1 MEKISDE
8 ELRARRLRYMGN
20 RSTSSESQ
28 AKRPNS
34 NRRVMSTPEIDELIS
49 ILYRGGEATT
59 EDLQRWYEQG
69 FNFVESGTFNYGLR
83 QGLGGPCGILAAV
96 QAEMIRLILFTDC
109 IESNGALPA
118 AAAGGAAKLD
128 KVGKDIEELPLVSRE
143 NVEKCFAMALC
154 CILDRARKDRD
165 FKLVETVDGSFSGLQ
180 EERAKNNLVMVT
192 FDTVEDVETYI
203 ANRYVSLYNKPSG
216 CVFFLLSLV
225 LTRGI
230 DRIRKDMDVDDNTL
244 IGQFG
249 HCTQDLINL
258 LLTGKA
264 TSNVID
270 GSIPV
275 GDSGLM
281 VKGVSHQS
289 SIGYLTHLEALQY
302 CQVGNYFKVPA
313 NPVWVV
319 GSSSHFTVLFCA
331 DARINEE
338 SESERLQS
346 KVLRAFKS
354 VDVEECG
361 FIPNTKLQEALFF
374 IDEANLYEILGDEED
389 VARLR
394 GYLTTDGDIII
405 WSKFWETV
413 SRLCVGASLEDVID
427 APMQGTMIGA
437 EGNGGAE
444 TRPRSDSDIARE
456 MQLQFDNES
465 STTGVSTAAVAPEP
479 HEPTTSR
486 PRSDSDLAREWQK
499 QINEGMNPDFS
510 EVITSSATT
519 TPVEMPASTGTSA
532 NNAFSALN
540 VDGQTATKEDD
551 DNLNWFSV
559 YHFNGLENKT
569 RKAKLTPFV
578 LKPQSSVDSIGQSVQ
593 MSGGTGGTSYLCPIE
608 EVIRTRWNKCRL
620 NFGAEAPP
628 SID

>member
-8 ELRARRLRYMGN
+8 ELRARRLHYMEN

-34 NRRVMSTPEIDELIS
+34 RPENSHVLSTPEIDELIS
-49 ILYRGGEATT
+49 VLYRGGEATA

-69 FNFVESGTFNYGLR
+69 FNFVESSTFNYGLR

-96 QAEMIRLILFTDC
+96 QAEMIRLILFTDS
-109 IESNGALPA
+109 IDSNGTLPA
-118 AAAGGAAKLD
+118 SSTGGAKTD
-128 KVGKDIEELPLVSRE
+128 KVGKYIEELPVVSRE

-154 CILDRARKDRD
+154 CILDRARRDRD
-165 FKLVETVDGSFSGLQ
+165 FKLVETVDGTFSGLQ
-180 EERAKNNLVMVT
+180 EERTRSNLMIVT
-192 FDTVEDVETYI
+192 FETVEDVEAYI
-203 ANRYVSLYNKPSG
+203 ANRYVSLYNVPSG

-225 LTRGI
+225 LTRGM

-319 GSSSHFTVLFCA
+319 GSSSHFTVLFCT
-331 DARINEE
+331 DTRINEE

-346 KVLRAFKS
+346 KVLRAFKK

-374 IDEANLYEILGDEED
+374 IDETSLYEILGDEED

-413 SRLCVGASLEDVID
+413 SRLCIGASLEDIID
-427 APMQGTMIGA
+427 APMQGAMGIEDG
-437 EGNGGAE
+437 E
-444 TRPRSDSDIARE
+444 TRQRSDSDIARE
-456 MQLQFDNES
+456 MQQQFDNES
-465 STTGVSTAAVAPEP
+465 TTAVTTAAVAPEP
-479 HEPTTSR
+479 HESTTGR

-499 QINEGMNPDFS
+499 QLDEGLNPDFS
-510 EVITSSATT
+510 DVITSSTT
-519 TPVEMPASTGTSA
+519 APVEVPASTGISA
-532 NNAFSALN
+532 NNTFSALS
-540 VDGQTATKEDD
+540 VDGQPAADEDD
-551 DNLNWFSV
+551 DNLNWYSV

-593 MSGGTGGTSYLCPIE
+593 MSGGTTGTSYLCPIE

-620 NFGAEAPP
+620 DFGTEAPP